1 MHALI
6 NPDGKLLSL
15 NQRDKK
21 PIIKTYFFLKVKYK
35 RKTLYLTMGHE

>member
-6 NPDGKLLSL
+6 NTDGKLLSL

-21 PIIKTYFFLKVKYK
+21 PITKTYFFFKVKYK
-35 RKTLYLTMGHE
+35 RKTLHLTMGHK